1 MSIQQQKLIEA
12 ERAAIVAEIEFGL
25 MNMRDVIIDTGRK
38 IHAEE
43 VVDQMQTRDPDRF
56 QLGVYLAGSMTQE
69 DAKRGQEILHW
80 LRVEAISVLIHA
92 HRNNIYALASSRV
105 TGEGEAA

>member
-1 MSIQQQKLIEA
+1 MSLQQQKRIEA
-12 ERAAIVAEIEFGL
+12 ERDFITENIEFDL

-56 QLGVYLAGSMTQE
+56 QLGVFLAGNQNQD
-69 DAKRGQEILHW
+69 DARRGQEILHW
-80 LRVEAISVLIHA
+80 LRVEAVSDLIHA
-92 HRNNIYALASSRV
+92 HRNNIYALANARV
-105 TGEGEAA
+105 RGEGEAA